1 MGGKQAVIERCV
13 RAAPQPRTR
22 DVAWSQ
28 IRYDVD
34 AVRQIGAPA
43 ALWSADGDLWEYEG
57 GRFFLT
63 ELAGDRRRRHVPD
76 ERHLPPGPWRH
87 YVSCICEVCRLG
99 NA

>member
-1 MGGKQAVIERCV
+1 MGGKQAVIEGCV
-13 RAAPQPRTR
+13 RAAPRPRTR

-28 IRYDVD
+28 IHYDAD
-34 AVRQIGAPA
+34 AVRLIAAPA

-63 ELAGDRRRRHVPD
+63 ELAGDGRRRHVAD
-76 ERHLPPGPWRH
+76 ERHVPPGPWRH

-99 NA
+99 SA